1 MADLKQTFNA
11 LSLLIQGVF
20 FLLLF
25 FGACLKSLA
34 MLITKIPEATHSPQL
49 LYSVVDTKSIFVF
62 LCPQN

>member
-11 LSLLIQGVF
+11 LSLLIQGVCF
-20 FLLLF
+20 LLF